1 MPNKQMTFSLT
12 EYHEKLFNALA
23 KKRGLTK
30 SDLLRRLIEEGVIA
44 EDVRDRTNRARYAAG
59 Q

>member
-1 MPNKQMTFSLT
+1 MTFSMT
-12 EYHEKLFNALA
+12 EYHEKLLNALA
-23 KKRGLTK
+23 EKRGLTK